1 VAFLQNRPTQALYH
15 YTSESGFRGILC
27 TKKLWFSDL
36 ASANDPRELILGY
49 ETFIDAL
56 ELVRQKDCSVSDR
69 NLLTRLESDL
79 ASHHAHSHAFCCCFS
94 MARDELPMWGT
105 YGANH
110 SGISIG
116 FRPAA
121 FLATPGRMQRVSYV
135 DTNTLDDI
143 CTIIRYVLQHL
154 SPNPNSDIH
163 RIIAESEVLGSIT
176 ALKHK
181 SWSYEREFRM
191 ILMQSNVQNEY
202 VKETSLLPNGTPVLW
217 SKPLLRSGRVGSI
230 SYLEFP
236 FGKFRDGDFDV
247 AGAIKEVVIG
257 PNSQLSILD
266 VENIL
271 VSNGYERVV
280 VTKSDCQIR

>member
-1 VAFLQNRPTQALYH
+1 MAFLQNRPAQTLYH
-15 YTSESGFRGILC
+15 YTSETGFLGILR

-36 ASANDPRELILGY
+36 ASANDPRELTLGY

-56 ELVRQKDCSVSDR
+56 ELLHRDGCSASEAD
-69 NLLTRLESDL
+69 LLKRLESDL
-79 ASHHAHSHAFCCCFS
+79 ASHHAHSQAFCCCFS

-110 SGISIG
+110 TGISIG

-135 DTNTLDDI
+135 ETNTLDDF
-143 CTIIRYVLQHL
+143 CTIVRYVAQYLVPDPQ
-154 SPNPNSDIH
+154 SDMH
-163 RIIAESEVLGSIT
+163 RIIAASEVLGSIT

-191 ILMQSNVQNEY
+191 IQMQSTQEDEY
-202 VKETSLLPNGTPVLW
+202 VKETGMLPDGTYVLW
-217 SKPLLRSGRVGSI
+217 SKPIVRAGRVGSI
-230 SYLEFP
+230 SYLELP
-236 FGKFRDGDFDV
+236 FGKFRDGNFD
-247 AGAIKEVVIG
+247 ASGSIKEIIIG
-257 PNSQLSILD
+257 PNSQLTVSDLKEILR
-266 VENIL
+266 
-271 VSNGYERVV
+271 SNGFDRVE